1 VAGVGREFL
10 TVERVSSLNPHEVVE
25 KPDFLRELANQS
37 VQCAPGNLLQNYEA
51 GEN

>member
-1 VAGVGREFL
+1 M
-10 TVERVSSLNPHEVVE
+10 ERLLPPNTHEAVE
-25 KPDFLRELANQS
+25 KPDFLGELANQS